1 MGFSSKRGWLEESEV
16 GSFLSSKGYN
26 ALKSIAMVT
35 FSLSE
40 QRVDLFLL
48 CKFLEVN
55 LVKVWCGLKTGL
67 LRVPCASVNPQFI
80 AGCQH
85 YCVDNPTLP
94 PPASSD
100 PGE

>member
-40 QRVDLFLL
+40 QRVDLFFALQVSGGKSCESVVWSEDWAAESPLCFCQSTVHCRLSALL
-48 CKFLEVN
+48 C
-55 LVKVWCGLKTGL
+55 
-67 LRVPCASVNPQFI
+67 R
-80 AGCQH
+80 
-85 YCVDNPTLP
+85 
-94 PPASSD
+94 
-100 PGE
+100 